1 MTKKFKI
8 LTKYVKDISAE
19 TPDVETYL
27 FVKENI
33 SKYKL
38 NIDIKSKPL
47 KNKLIEI
54 QITFIFEDK
63 DSNEKKSYFEIVYA
77 VVVKIDD
84 DVKDKKDLEKIIL
97 CEVPDTVYPEL
108 EKVFLNLVHDSG
120 FPGLKFEK
128 KVDFNKLFSERFN

>member
-128 KVDFNKLFSERFN
+128 KVDFNKLFNERFN